1 MCIAFGQF
9 GSCFDYHPS
18 LGAVGDNKNATMSM
32 KVLLG
37 IIIKIITSYHPVSS
51 YGYFITHILS

>member
-1 MCIAFGQF
+1 MCIAFDQF

-32 KVLLG
+32 KVLCRDNN
-37 IIIKIITSYHPVSS
+37 HPVSS
-51 YGYFITHILS
+51 YGYFITHILR